1 MSTLRQKIRNVFSW
15 QHDDYSF
22 EPAEESTQPRN
33 PPVEPPK
40 ENKPN
45 RFLKGSSSKSVAT
58 PAKGVG
64 NRTAKIN
71 KKRSNQINIARNS
84 SITSAQLNAAVPLVN
99 IRRAP
104 SDRSVLSEIDR
115 QIVPNRK
122 QPSLGNFFTRPIT
135 VTGGTPALSSISDRS
150 LTSKA
155 SSSRV
160 SSSIP
165 STLTNTSQKDIV
177 VVRKAPPA
185 PADNGRLFQR
195 ATKKEQPPANTSA
208 TDRSSIKRKP
218 LLSGF
223 GRQRGQG
230 PSGPKH
236 QPQQPVSSVS
246 VAAATGS
253 GHAEGVTGN
262 VHGAVNGG
270 ALLKSA
276 ASASSL
282 EYPVAS
288 KPVQSARGTGHQQ
301 QRFNGSKEKLDHAHH
316 HHHLHHHHHQP
327 HLHTQHHHPH
337 TQHSRTASGQMAQMA
352 TVSTN
357 HLNKFPPGGSGASG
371 SATAGDDGLLNE
383 RGVDIGS
390 SGLSSSMEQLTA
402 ISFVGPEKAA
412 AGSRKEQQ
420 QQQQQQ
426 QTSPSKSRVAELQV
440 HLEKLQSEN
449 LRLEKKVHEMT
460 SCQEELLLLRDEI
473 VQLKASHEQSNG
485 ELHRLLN
492 ENESL
497 RDRLKT
503 VVQSPLSDSE
513 KQQLI
518 RNTQR
523 LHSSA
528 PASIALPN
536 NMDAEGTPCVTPDW
550 DKQSSSSEI
559 AVACLQDK
567 IIQMEET
574 HYSTNEELQ
583 ATLQELADLQSQ
595 IMELQTDNE
604 RLVEEKDVIFQSLC
618 RQTEKLED
626 SRIQIGTLQKLLLRE
641 PNQQDVVPTEREH
654 KLIDL
659 LKIAQEE
666 RECLMLKQEE
676 LNAELNE
683 LKALVD
689 ERNGEVTR
697 TRGRI
702 SMLESSLDAANAE
715 KKDANSQ
722 LMESKEDASVKLIE
736 ISRLTTLLENAR
748 AKIDELEQDRAMGDK
763 TDLEELLDVARKEK
777 DQLET
782 QIASFQEQ
790 VSISQCEIQ
799 KLKDQLARLNEEC
812 KVVRNNAKCVISD
825 LEYKNETVTQE
836 KQKMATDFQQLQESI
851 NELQVQNKC
860 LLEDK
865 SQLETLLSETQ
876 KHLGETER
884 QLMEKTEEL
893 NQETRLRQQEADEWE
908 HFQSDLLMTVRVA
921 NDFKTEAQNA
931 REKLAL
937 DNKAL
942 REKVRVL
949 EQQIEQLNKQSLKG
963 IGNAHDVQLSYE
975 RLNDLKQDLSASV
988 ENLNTFDR
996 NVDEFSYRVQL
1007 LRKQMH
1013 NFSLDRKPPASLVS
1027 GGLNDTS
1034 KKKVTMQSPPPRA
1047 VQDSDS
1053 DVPPP
1058 LPKTKPPK
1066 LVVRFADER
1075 SSVETLDSTE
1085 YDYSDS
1091 DQDDSE
1097 VVGTTKR
1104 KSTPFEDIQQSKTP
1118 SSESISEASVLA
1130 SDDEISK
1137 EVVEYQVNSPA
1148 FRPIVASQSTENL
1161 FHSPYALFKPIPRF
1175 ASKSTQDL
1183 SSTERADGLYHRQHK
1198 NRHRAL
1204 NTTDFGSGLFYS
1216 KSTDDLILPD
1226 IDRLTQKPATNLSK
1240 FRKFRY
1246 ERSISGS
1253 SLNSLVKL
1261 ERQEQLFQRQKQQ
1274 QQETSNETISTLMQP
1289 NEGSADDVE
1298 SWSKPSLGTPQT
1310 DLVDVSGFRQQNTA
1324 GSPDHKN
1331 KPESRKPLPLPRTD
1345 SEQNLATQKTIVYVI
1360 DEQTEQF
1367 VLEEELQKR
1376 KQERAKKEPTKQV
1389 TAAPKLPTK
1398 SNTKFIANRNV
1409 PTSSTA
1415 TSESLYENIPYRRNF
1430 VTKSYSFDHDPML
1443 TSKETQSQSLI
1454 TTVQQEMAVRRQQK
1468 SAIQRQDSRLSVK
1481 SLIESIENSA
1491 KQTKLNSDSRCSSS
1505 SSINSIP
1512 ADANPTL
1519 STKHSSISSTNNNS
1533 INNNEHDSISN
1544 NISKSHVNGNNNDEN
1559 NVIQIPVQPSSIVQ
1573 SAALPAKSPLREQ
1586 QQPTVGGNVN
1596 SNSKPNASADTVM
1609 LMKKSNLITSNN
1621 GCNTTLNPAIISHK
1635 TMDYVRRNSYNDISE
1650 RKDPLNAL
1658 VKNGGS
1664 KRNAL
1669 LKWCQNKTVGYRNI
1683 DITNFSSSW
1692 NDGLALCAI
1701 MHSYLPD
1708 RIPYDKLNQND
1719 KRRNFSLAF
1728 TAAESVGIQ
1737 TSLSIDEMC
1746 LQERPD
1752 WQQVMGYVT
1761 AIYKHFET

>member
-1 MSTLRQKIRNVFSW
+1 MIK
-15 QHDDYSF
+15 
-22 EPAEESTQPRN
+22 
-33 PPVEPPK
+33 
-40 ENKPN
+40 
-45 RFLKGSSSKSVAT
+45 LK
-58 PAKGVG
+58 
-64 NRTAKIN
+64 
-71 KKRSNQINIARNS
+71 
-84 SITSAQLNAAVPLVN
+84 
-99 IRRAP
+99 
-104 SDRSVLSEIDR
+104 
-115 QIVPNRK
+115 
-122 QPSLGNFFTRPIT
+122 SLFR
-135 VTGGTPALSSISDRS
+135 
-150 LTSKA
+150 
-155 SSSRV
+155 
-160 SSSIP
+160 
-165 STLTNTSQKDIV
+165 
-177 VVRKAPPA
+177 
-185 PADNGRLFQR
+185 
-195 ATKKEQPPANTSA
+195 
-208 TDRSSIKRKP
+208 
-218 LLSGF
+218 
-223 GRQRGQG
+223 RGQG

-236 QPQQPVSSVS
+236 QSQQPVSSVS
-246 VAAATGS
+246 VAAAGSGHVEGVTGS
-253 GHAEGVTGN
+253 GHGT
-262 VHGAVNGG
+262 VNGG
-270 ALLKSA
+270 GGLLKSA

-282 EYPVAS
+282 EYPVSAS
-288 KPVQSARGTGHQQ
+288 KPAQSARGTGHQ

-316 HHHLHHHHHQP
+316 HHLHHHHHQP
-327 HLHTQHHHPH
+327 HHLHTQHHHPH
-337 TQHSRTASGQMAQMA
+337 TKHSRTASAQMAQMA

-357 HLNKFPPGGSGASG
+357 HLNKFPPGGDGGATG
-371 SATAGDDGLLNE
+371 QAPGGDEGLLNE
-383 RGVDIGS
+383 RGVDVGGS
-390 SGLSSSMEQLTA
+390 GMSSSMEQLTA

-412 AGSRKEQQ
+412 GGRKE
-420 QQQQQQ
+420 QQQ

-449 LRLEKKVHEMT
+449 LRLEQKVHEMT
-460 SCQEELLLLRDEI
+460 SGQEELLLLRDEI
-473 VQLKASHEQSNG
+473 VKLKASHEQSNG

-618 RQTEKLED
+618 RQTE
-626 SRIQIGTLQKLLLRE
+626 
-641 PNQQDVVPTEREH
+641 N
-654 KLIDL
+654 
-659 LKIAQEE
+659 
-666 RECLMLKQEE
+666 
-676 LNAELNE
+676 
-683 LKALVD
+683 
-689 ERNGEVTR
+689 
-697 TRGRI
+697 
-702 SMLESSLDAANAE
+702 MLESSLDAANAE
-715 KKDANSQ
+715 KKDANAQ

-893 NQETRLRQQEADEWE
+893 NQETRLRKQEADEWE

-949 EQQIEQLNKQSLKG
+949 EQQIEQLNKL
-963 IGNAHDVQLSYE
+963 
-975 RLNDLKQDLSASV
+975 
-988 ENLNTFDR
+988 
-996 NVDEFSYRVQL
+996 
-1007 LRKQMH
+1007 
-1013 NFSLDRKPPASLVS
+1013 
-1027 GGLNDTS
+1027 
-1034 KKKVTMQSPPPRA
+1034 
-1047 VQDSDS
+1047 
-1053 DVPPP
+1053 
-1058 LPKTKPPK
+1058 
-1066 LVVRFADER
+1066 
-1075 SSVETLDSTE
+1075 
-1085 YDYSDS
+1085 
-1091 DQDDSE
+1091 
-1097 VVGTTKR
+1097 
-1104 KSTPFEDIQQSKTP
+1104 
-1118 SSESISEASVLA
+1118 
-1130 SDDEISK
+1130 
-1137 EVVEYQVNSPA
+1137 
-1148 FRPIVASQSTENL
+1148 
-1161 FHSPYALFKPIPRF
+1161 
-1175 ASKSTQDL
+1175 
-1183 SSTERADGLYHRQHK
+1183 
-1198 NRHRAL
+1198 
-1204 NTTDFGSGLFYS
+1204 
-1216 KSTDDLILPD
+1216 
-1226 IDRLTQKPATNLSK
+1226 
-1240 FRKFRY
+1240 
-1246 ERSISGS
+1246 
-1253 SLNSLVKL
+1253 
-1261 ERQEQLFQRQKQQ
+1261 
-1274 QQETSNETISTLMQP
+1274 
-1289 NEGSADDVE
+1289 
-1298 SWSKPSLGTPQT
+1298 
-1310 DLVDVSGFRQQNTA
+1310 
-1324 GSPDHKN
+1324 
-1331 KPESRKPLPLPRTD
+1331 
-1345 SEQNLATQKTIVYVI
+1345 
-1360 DEQTEQF
+1360 
-1367 VLEEELQKR
+1367 
-1376 KQERAKKEPTKQV
+1376 
-1389 TAAPKLPTK
+1389 
-1398 SNTKFIANRNV
+1398 
-1409 PTSSTA
+1409 
-1415 TSESLYENIPYRRNF
+1415 
-1430 VTKSYSFDHDPML
+1430 L

-1519 STKHSSISSTNNNS
+1519 STKHSSISSTNNNT
-1533 INNNEHDSISN
+1533 INNNEQESISN
-1544 NISKSHVNGNNNDEN
+1544 NISKGHVNGNNNDEN
-1559 NVIQIPVQPSSIVQ
+1559 NVIQIPVQPSAIVQ
-1573 SAALPAKSPLREQ
+1573 SGTLPAKSPLREQ
-1586 QQPTVGGNVN
+1586 QQPTAGSNVN
-1596 SNSKPNASADTVM
+1596 CNSKPNASADTVM

-1746 LQERPD
+1746 LQERPN